1 MNPGTILLV
10 EDNPDDVALATRAL
24 RRSNIKNDLVVA
36 GDGEEALRHILP
48 ADADADAD
56 DAGAYAG
63 NGRPGDAGHGLP
75 VLVLLDINLP
85 KVNGL
90 DVLRAIRSNE
100 RTKYLPVVVLT
111 TSSEERDI
119 VESYQ
124 LGANSYVRKPI
135 IFEDFLEAVKILG
148 LYWLLVN
155 QPAAVPL
162 GKPNDHP

>member
-24 RRSNIKNDLVVA
+24 RRSNIKNELVVA
-36 GDGEEALRHILP
+36 GDGEEALQRILH
-48 ADADADAD
+48 
-56 DAGAYAG
+56 
-63 NGRPGDAGHGLP
+63 GDNGLP

-90 DVLRAIRSNE
+90 DVLRAIRADE
-100 RTKYLPVVVLT
+100 RARYLPVVMLT

-119 VESYQ
+119 AESYQ

-135 IFEDFLEAVKILG
+135 IFEDFAEAVRILG
-148 LYWLLVN
+148 LYWLLIN
-155 QPAAVPL
+155 QPVVGPL
-162 GKPNDHP
+162 GKPNGQP

>member
-1 MNPGTILLV
+1 MTPGTILLV
-10 EDNPDDVALATRAL
+10 EDNLDDVALTRRAL
-24 RRSNIKNDLVVA
+24 RKSNITNELVVA

-48 ADADADAD
+48 
-56 DAGAYAG
+56 GG
-63 NGRPGDAGHGLP
+63 PLP

-90 DVLRAIRSNE
+90 DVLRAIRADD
-100 RTKYLPVVVLT
+100 RTRCLPVVVLT

-135 IFEDFLEAVKILG
+135 IFEDFLESVRILG

-155 QPAAVPL
+155 QNAGAA
-162 GKPNDHP
+162 G